1 MISTAKIRPRIEM
14 LTDEVDRL
22 QRIVNNFLTLAKD
35 PDLIFKPQNPND
47 LVEAMEEFL
56 SPEFRTRK
64 ITVLTQL
71 DSRTPDLPL
80 DSDHFRQVLLNLI
93 RTALDAMPL
102 GGTLT
107 MQSRLLEDEYALEII
122 DTGNGIPPEIQ
133 QRIFDGFF
141 STRQGGTG
149 IGLALCRRIIENHG
163 GSILCESTQGK
174 GSRFLIKLPLSAP
187 KESA

>member
-1 MISTAKIRPRIEM
+1 
-14 LTDEVDRL
+14 
-22 QRIVNNFLTLAKD
+22 
-35 PDLIFKPQNPND
+35 
-47 LVEAMEEFL
+47 
-56 SPEFRTRK
+56 
-64 ITVLTQL
+64 
-71 DSRTPDLPL
+71 
-80 DSDHFRQVLLNLI
+80 
-93 RTALDAMPL
+93 
-102 GGTLT
+102 

-122 DTGNGIPPEIQ
+122 DTGHGIPPEIQ